1 MYVHVHAA
9 EETGAMGCEFE
20 SRQTHILL
28 QNNTKCPKVN
38 TQFNQLVICFV
49 LMAGTY
55 SSRSK
60 KVFFLQQNPK
70 FMPACGLRV
79 SDTF

>member
-1 MYVHVHAA
+1 
-9 EETGAMGCEFE
+9 MGCEFE

-55 SSRSK
+55 SSGSK
-60 KVFFLQQNPK
+60 KVFFTTKSEIYACLR
-70 FMPACGLRV
+70 PACE
-79 SDTF
+79 